1 MTSCISKLKVTPKD
15 GFKGK
20 YFLISWMLAPLG
32 CFLCVKSNNKNHLL
46 DKLSQS
52 FSDIFHN
59 SFTWQKMA
67 KSIVKIAPDINE
79 YLRNVFT
86 IQTIQYIAKF

>member
-1 MTSCISKLKVTPKD
+1 
-15 GFKGK
+15 
-20 YFLISWMLAPLG
+20 MLAPLG
-32 CFLCVKSNNKNHLL
+32 CFLCVKNDNKNCRL

-59 SFTWQKMA
+59 SFASQKMA
-67 KSIVKIAPDINE
+67 KSIIKIAPDINE

-86 IQTIQYIAKF
+86 LQTIQYIAKF